1 MRIEYFLREINGWIC
16 LDLDE
21 YINLILKIDD
31 SKIKKI
37 KSMNNI
43 PIKIIYDNDTNF
55 EKTNLKNYI
64 SGNYVETLIKK
75 ELNLTVKNKKKI
87 IITTSNKEN
96 NKKIYEI
103 WAQAKII
110 SYDSTNNIL
119 FLEYNEELILIDDD
133 NTNKIRPLSK
143 PKILENDISIY
154 YIKKITNTE
163 YDKFKLEYEIL
174 ESKIEEE
181 KKYLLYQ
188 NFDSIKSSLLFVC
201 PKNDIS
207 NFIFLKEF
215 EDKYKYKLL
224 NNDDTNAN
232 SGITSRSGRSKESD
246 KYENKSRISKNSNI
260 IIDEDYMLN
269 EINKYEYKKSFVYNS
284 LFQKDAEKD
293 LKNIIKK
300 NKYYII
306 FLDSEEFKIIIYG
319 NNENDFNEEINYFDK
334 EYKSKEIKIESY
346 INIKEMTDSAKA
358 TNIKYIYFGKQTI
371 YLIGEE
377 KSIYNFKVFINMN
390 EMYSKELVKSYR
402 EKDNIQKQLSNFKKQ
417 YKIK

>member
-16 LDLDE
+16 LDIEE
-21 YINLILKIDD
+21 YINLGLRLDD

-37 KSMNNI
+37 NSLNNV
-43 PIKIIYDNDTNF
+43 PIRIIYNQDENDENL
-55 EKTNLKNYI
+55 EKTKIENYYI
-64 SGNYVETLIKK
+64 SGNYVEVLIKK
-75 ELNLTVKNKKKI
+75 ELNLTVKNRKKI
-87 IITTSNKEN
+87 IITTSTKEN

-110 SYDSTNNIL
+110 SYDYINNIL

-133 NTNKIRPLSK
+133 IINKIRPLSK

-163 YDKFKLEYEIL
+163 YDKFKLEYENI

-181 KKYLLYQ
+181 KKNLLYL
-188 NFDSIKSSLLFVC
+188 NFDSIKSSLIFVC
-201 PKNDIS
+201 PKSDIS
-207 NFIFLKEF
+207 NCVFLKEF
-215 EDKYKYKLL
+215 EDKYKYKYY

-232 SGITSRSGRSKESD
+232 SCITSRSGRSEES
-246 KYENKSRISKNSNI
+246 KMSKNSNI
-260 IIDEDYMLN
+260 IVDEDYMLN

-284 LFQKDAEKD
+284 FFQKDAEKD
-293 LKNIIKK
+293 LKKIIKK
-300 NKYYII
+300 NKFYII
-306 FLDSEEFKIIIYG
+306 SLDSDEFKIIIYG
-319 NNENDFNEEINYFDK
+319 NNENEFNEEINFFDK
-334 EYKSKEIKIESY
+334 EYKSQEIKMNSS

>member
-37 KSMNNI
+37 KSLNNI
-43 PIKIIYDNDTNF
+43 PIKIIYDNDTSF
-55 EKTNLKNYI
+55 EKTNLKHYI
-64 SGNYVETLIKK
+64 SGNYVEILIKK

-133 NTNKIRPLSK
+133 NTNKIRPLTK

-201 PKNDIS
+201 PKSDIS

-232 SGITSRSGRSKESD
+232 SGITSRSGRSEESD
-246 KYENKSRISKNSNI
+246 KYENK
-260 IIDEDYMLN
+260 
-269 EINKYEYKKSFVYNS
+269 KSFVYNS
-284 LFQKDAEKD
+284 VFQKDAEND

-300 NKYYII
+300 NKYYIVN
-306 FLDSEEFKIIIYG
+306 LDSEEFRIIIYG
-319 NNENDFNEEINYFDK
+319 NNKNDFNEEINYFDK
-334 EYKSKEIKIESY
+334 EYKSQEIKIDSS
-346 INIKEMTDSAKA
+346 IDIKEMNDSAKA
-358 TNIKYIYFGKQTI
+358 TNIKYIYFGKQFI

-377 KSIYNFKVFINMN
+377 KSIFNFQAVINMN
-390 EMYSKELVKSYR
+390 EMYSKEIQKSCRQKY
-402 EKDNIQKQLSNFKKQ
+402 NIQKQLNDFKKQ